1 VHFLFLE
8 RVNMQLLNK
17 NLFEYCNFFLALDVI
32 FPCTMFFTF
41 HQDKIFKQ
49 MMLYIYIY
57 IYIYSGMM

>member
-1 VHFLFLE
+1 
-8 RVNMQLLNK
+8 MQLLNK

-49 MMLYIYIY
+49 MMLYIYIVV
-57 IYIYSGMM
+57 